1 MARLPWQ
8 MRTRSSAYGQMAAR
22 TLIADADCANISDF
36 RMSTSTLRQ
45 TGQGFCRARLARAQD
60 LRPFA
65 ITT

>member
-8 MRTRSSAYGQMAAR
+8 MRTRSSAHGQMVAR

-36 RMSTSTLRQ
+36 RMSDLTLRQ
-45 TGQGFCRARLARAQD
+45 IGQRFCRARLVRVRD

-65 ITT
+65 ITM